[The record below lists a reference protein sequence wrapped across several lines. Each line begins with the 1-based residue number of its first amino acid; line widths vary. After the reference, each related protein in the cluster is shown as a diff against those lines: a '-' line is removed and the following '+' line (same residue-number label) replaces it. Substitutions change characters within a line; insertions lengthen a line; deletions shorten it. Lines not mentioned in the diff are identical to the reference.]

1 MPPFLPRLPFPFAYT
16 VTAVI
21 ALVAIVMTTAAMV
34 VVTGNGRE
42 VVLGEYAT
50 SLIGRTPNQI
60 ENMRCASMALDG
72 VTLAPGAVFSFA
84 RALGPVSAATGYRPA
99 LAIRD
104 GEATREDGGG
114 ICQVSSTLYNAAL
127 RANLGIVERQRHL
140 WPVHSVP
147 PGLDAAF
154 ASGHID
160 LKLRNTLDQ
169 PVRIRAT
176 VCGSRLTFA
185 VVGQRPLAERVR
197 VERHV
202 KAVIPPEQVV
212 QATDRLRRG
221 ERRIVERG
229 RPGFE
234 VEAWRIVTEG
244 GRELTRERL
253 SADRYAPVHRVVW
266 VGFVNEEHGR
276 PHRAHR
282 RLGGGVARRARHPRR
297 RLAGAREPPR

>member
-1 MPPFLPRLPFPFAYT
+1 MNRIDGMNDRSSIHQEQLADSRFRPFALSRSQSNSLA
-16 VTAVI
+16 VLVPLAAIVI
-21 ALVAIVMTTAAMV
+21 ATAAMV
-34 VVTGNGRE
+34 AVAGRERE

-50 SLIGRTPNQI
+50 SLVGRTPNQV
-60 ENMRCASMALDG
+60 ENMRRASMAVDG
-72 VTLAPGAVFSFA
+72 ATLAPGADFSLA
-84 RALGPVSAATGYRPA
+84 RVLGPVSSATGYRPA

-127 RANLGIVERQRHL
+127 RANLGIVERRRHL

-169 PVRIRAT
+169 PVRFRCT
-176 VCGSRLTFA
+176 VSASRLTFA
-185 VVGQRPLAERVR
+185 VLGGRPLAERVR

-221 ERRIVERG
+221 ERRVAERG

-234 VEAWRIVTEG
+234 VEAWRIVARD

-253 SADRYAPVHRVVW
+253 SADRYAPVHRVTW
-266 VGFVNEEHGR
+266 VGVR
-276 PHRAHR
+276 
-282 RLGGGVARRARHPRR
+282 
-297 RLAGAREPPR
+297 